1 GLDGAGTGFLRY
13 TLDGATSSAG
23 NNRIDNLQINA
34 EGTGSTGPTPVL
46 GTEATSGTA
55 EFSGDITL
63 DSSVELTAASGGTV
77 EFSGIVADGA
87 NGAQGVEKIGAGTVA
102 LTGAN
107 TYTGGTTVTAGTLLA
122 NNSSGSATG
131 TGNVTVNSG
140 ATLGGSG
147 TIGGDVTVEDGGTLA
162 PGNSIESLAT
172 NGDLTLNDG
181 STFAYE
187 VDSSAAPGSVADLM
201 VVDGDLNLDGT
212 VELTIDDLASSET
225 PFALGTTFSL
235 INYSGEW
242 NGGLFTF
249 DSISLSDG
257 DRFTAGLNLWEI
269 DYNASAGGVN
279 FTDDNISGSFVNLSA
294 VPEPATFL
302 PLAAGF
308 GIVLIMLRRRR
319 RA

>member
-1 GLDGAGTGFLRY
+1 
-13 TLDGATSSAG
+13 
-23 NNRIDNLQINA
+23 
-34 EGTGSTGPTPVL
+34 
-46 GTEATSGTA
+46 
-55 EFSGDITL
+55 
-63 DSSVELTAASGGTV
+63 
-77 EFSGIVADGA
+77 
-87 NGAQGVEKIGAGTVA
+87 VEKIGAGTVA